1 MIYFILIFI
10 ASYIIGVI
18 GWSIALMIENN
29 DYIETFDDLK
39 EELCNSPG
47 FIPVLNIILLVG
59 FIIIVAVVAIV
70 MLIYKCCGIEKLW
83 NKIKDNFKK

>member
-1 MIYFILIFI
+1 MIWIVGFI

-18 GWSIALMIENN
+18 GWSIALMIENSE
-29 DYIETFDDLK
+29 IETFNDLK

-59 FIIIVAVVAIV
+59 ITIIAALVVIV
-70 MLIYKCCGIEKLW
+70 MVVMFVYEYCGIKKLW
-83 NKIKDNFKK
+83 NKIKK

>member
-18 GWSIALMIENN
+18 GWSIALMIEN

-39 EELCNSPG
+39 EALCDSPG
-47 FIPVLNIILLVG
+47 LMPVLNIILLVG
-59 FIIIVAVVAIV
+59 YIIIIAGCVIV

-83 NKIKDNFKK
+83 NKIKDKKS